1 MPPNLT
7 QGVEPMQR
15 LRNYAIA
22 SVVALLVLPL
32 TALSQ
37 TQPATKFV
45 KHKKVMRNRYIVVLQ
60 DDVVSDKAPIEVRRE
75 AITSIAK
82 RHAETY
88 QGKYDYIYETALKGY
103 AIELPNEAAAIAI
116 SELPE
121 VRWVEEDAI
130 GEFGV
135 DVAMPPVSGK
145 STTALSLA
153 TQRRYC
159 LAFLDP

>member
-1 MPPNLT
+1 MH
-7 QGVEPMQR
+7 R

-22 SVVALLVLPL
+22 SVLALLVLPL

-37 TQPATKFV
+37 TQPPTKFV
-45 KHKKVMRNRYIVVLQ
+45 KHKKVMPNRYIVVLK
-60 DDVVSDKAPIEVRRE
+60 DDVVSDKAPIEVRR
-75 AITSIAK
+75 AAVTAIAK

-130 GEFGV
+130 GEFGPG
-135 DVAMPPVSGK
+135 VATTPVSGK
-145 STTALSLA
+145 SATSLSLA

-159 LAFLDP
+159 LAFLDPELRE

>member
-1 MPPNLT
+1 
-7 QGVEPMQR
+7 MQR
-15 LRNYAIA
+15 LWIYAIGF
-22 SVVALLVLPL
+22 VIALVISP
-32 TALSQ
+32 Q
-37 TQPATKFV
+37 TTSPQQPQPAPTPPTKFI
-45 KHKKVMRNRYIVVLQ
+45 KHTIRTIPGRYIVVLR
-60 DDVVSDKAPIEVRRE
+60 DDVVRDSDPIEVRR
-75 AITSIAK
+75 AAVTAIAK

-130 GEFGV
+130 GEFGPG
-135 DVAMPPVSGK
+135 VATTPVSGK
-145 STTALSLA
+145 SATPLSLA

-159 LAFLDP
+159 LAFLEPELRE

>member
-1 MPPNLT
+1 
-7 QGVEPMQR
+7 MQR

-22 SVVALLVLPL
+22 VVAFLVLPI

-37 TQPATKFV
+37 TQPPTKFV
-45 KHKKVMRNRYIVVLQ
+45 KHKKVMPHRYIVVLK
-60 DDVVSDKAPIEVRRE
+60 DDVVSDQAPIEVRR
-75 AITSIAK
+75 AAVTAIAK

-103 AIELPNEAAAIAI
+103 AIELPDEAAAIAI

-121 VRWVEEDAI
+121 VRWVEEDAVA
-130 GEFGV
+130 EV
-135 DVAMPPVSGK
+135 DVVRSPVSAPAGG
-145 STTALSLA
+145 TALSLA

-159 LAFLDP
+159 LAFLEPELRE

>member
-1 MPPNLT
+1 MP
-7 QGVEPMQR
+7 R

-37 TQPATKFV
+37 TQPTTKFV
-45 KHKKVMRNRYIVVLQ
+45 KHKNPIPNRYIVVLK
-60 DDVVSDKAPIEVRRE
+60 DDVVSDNAPTDVRR
-75 AITSIAK
+75 AAVTAIAK

-103 AIELPNEAAAIAI
+103 AIQLPNEAAAIAI

-121 VRWVEEDAI
+121 VRWVEEDSSLDI
-130 GEFGV
+130 GPA
-135 DVAMPPVSGK
+135 VANSPLNVPQGGK
-145 STTALSLA
+145 STTSLSLA

-159 LAFLDP
+159 LAFIEPELRE